1 MNPIVIE
8 FITCMI
14 QVWVIEYWLLEIIC
28 NLMLVIC
35 YFICYVLSRIFLHN
49 KPLFQNLYIALSN
62 LFFWGI
68 SSGSIR

>member
-14 QVWVIEYWLLEIIC
+14 QVWVIKYWLLKIIC

-35 YFICYVLSRIFLHN
+35 YFLSRIFLHN